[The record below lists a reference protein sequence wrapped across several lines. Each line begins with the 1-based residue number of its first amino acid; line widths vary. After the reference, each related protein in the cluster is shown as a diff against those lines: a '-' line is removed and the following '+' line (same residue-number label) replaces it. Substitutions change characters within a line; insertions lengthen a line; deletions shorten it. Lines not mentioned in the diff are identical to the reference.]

1 MTTESQK
8 VFQERRVV
16 QAGFNGCLKKARG
29 EYCQPC
35 VAKAT
40 GYTYTGEKDRRL
52 KPCSYH
58 PHTPDIN
65 FEDWYNNNC
74 TVNLDMSSAIL
85 GWKGHKK
92 HILAKLQSEEVV
104 EKVAIQ
110 LSKLQNSD
118 DVVWDD
124 MHKEK
129 YQEKFLTVAKAAIAA
144 VLEHV

>member
-8 VFQERRVV
+8 AFETWYTNSKQPNIGLGHFGVTPHGTYAYQSIQLKFIGFQ
-16 QAGFNGCLKKARG
+16 AAR
-29 EYCQPC
+29 E
-35 VAKAT
+35 
-40 GYTYTGEKDRRL
+40 
-52 KPCSYH
+52 
-58 PHTPDIN
+58 
-65 FEDWYNNNC
+65 
-74 TVNLDMSSAIL
+74 
-85 GWKGHKK
+85 
-92 HILAKLQSEEVV
+92 HIRAKLQSEEVV